1 MPGCLKLSDLSES
14 ERLFPDSALSGAVAR
29 ATVRDVVEGKSGKGI
44 EITANA
50 FIPENPRTEQL
61 KPTSL
66 TILKRL
72 KEKYPGAKS
81 IAVSIYDDE
90 RAMPLGMTVAK
101 AAYRTGTVTI
111 AGGLPT
117 EAEVA
122 AVNAKRAKGDRL
134 GPFAQP
140 REEDFNIVQ
149 KVLESAAGDPPTG
162 DPASA
167 GGGAGRTGDAAAVQ
181 KAAAFFRI
189 PVERVET
196 ARFNLSN
203 WYGMHRDEKLFEKP
217 AGAAFRGR
225 GASCA
230 KILTDQ
236 GSTATEKP
244 GSLTLSCVWLGCEH
258 VQRQ

>member
-1 MPGCLKLSDLSES
+1 MRICLARSGFALALLVLALGSMPGCLKLSDLSES

-29 ATVRDVVEGKSGKGI
+29 ATVRDVVEGKAGKGI

-50 FIPENPRTEQL
+50 IIPENPRTEQL

-72 KEKYPGAKS
+72 KEKYPDATM

-101 AAYRTGTVTI
+101 AAYRTGTVTVV
-111 AGGLPT
+111 GGLPT

-149 KVLESAAGDPPTG
+149 KVFENAGGEPPSG

-167 GGGAGRTGDAAAVQ
+167 GRVEGGTDAAAVK

-203 WYGMHRDEKLFEKP
+203 WYGMHRDEKLFEK
-217 AGAAFRGR
+217 
-225 GASCA
+225 
-230 KILTDQ
+230 K
-236 GSTATEKP
+236 
-244 GSLTLSCVWLGCEH
+244 
-258 VQRQ
+258 